1 MNPSVPKSEYL
12 NWTGEFYCDNL
23 AFDHYEILMINGI
36 PKKERKSETE
46 LMTTKWF
53 DYRLMHPMY
62 ATYYFYHLYVKE
74 FQAFWRKAINFE
86 AAEFI
91 YPFKGDGRL
100 DFMKAREKLSIWRL
114 RQKADLLGIR
124 YDFFLKTAFNKIH
137 RMQAGGRIIPPRPAM
152 FNNEELLAE
161 IVNEWSAM
169 CKASLQFAC
178 SPYFQVI
185 NFNNS
190 LIQRE
195 HEQFVMRQVEQR
207 TIPYYSLSSCL
218 HQYEIVSIEAALQ
231 RFEPQT
237 VQLAIN
243 ESVAY

>member
-1 MNPSVPKSEYL
+1 MNPSVPKSECL
-12 NWTGEFYCDNL
+12 EWTGEFYCDNL

-36 PKKERKSETE
+36 PFKERKCEAE

-74 FQAFWRKAINFE
+74 FQAFWRKAINYE
-86 AAEFI
+86 SADFI

-100 DFMKAREKLSIWRL
+100 DFMKAKEKLSIWRL
-114 RQKADLLGIR
+114 RQKADWLGIR

-137 RMQAGGRIIPPRPAM
+137 RMQAGGRIVPPRPAM
-152 FNNEELLAE
+152 FNNADLLAI

-169 CKASLQFAC
+169 CKASLQIAC
-178 SPYFQVI
+178 SPYFQVS

-190 LIQRE
+190 LIQRD
-195 HEQFVMRQVEQR
+195 HESFVMNQVAQR
-207 TIPYYSLSSCL
+207 SIPYYSLSHCL
-218 HQYEIVSIEAALQ
+218 HEREVIRIESALQ
-231 RFEPQT
+231 RFDQNM

-243 ESVAY
+243 ESLVF

>member
-12 NWTGEFYCDNL
+12 RWTGEFYCNNL
-23 AFDHYEILMINGI
+23 AFDHYEILMINKI
-36 PKKERKSETE
+36 PKKERKIETE

-62 ATYYFYHLYVKE
+62 ATYYFYHLYIKE
-74 FQAFWRKAINFE
+74 FQAFWAKAINFE
-86 AAEFI
+86 TSSFI
-91 YPFKGDGRL
+91 YPFKGDARL
-100 DFMKAREKLSIWRL
+100 DFMKAREALSIWRL

-152 FNNEELLAE
+152 FNKEELLAE
-161 IVNEWSAM
+161 IHNEWLAM
-169 CKASLQFAC
+169 CKASLQIAC
-178 SPYFQVI
+178 SPYFTVL

-190 LIQRE
+190 LMQRE
-195 HEQFVMRQVEQR
+195 HESFVLDQVAQR

-218 HQYEIVSIEAALQ
+218 HLYEVVSIESALQ
-231 RFEPQT
+231 RFDFNI

-243 ESVAY
+243 ESISY